1 MPTPDF
7 GGPISERLKN
17 AGIDAADSIAVQ
29 LARYLEVLALWNR
42 RINLTAFDLDRPSD
56 AAIDRLIVE
65 PVVASRYVRPADT
78 LAVDIGSGGGS
89 PAIPLRIATP
99 ALHLVLVEA
108 RTRKAAFL
116 REAVRALELEN
127 VSVETS
133 RFDAAW
139 RPPHLVGA
147 LDLITMRAVRASPDV
162 WAGIDALLRPDGRM
176 FWFTESPKPAGEA
189 DAVPSGWLLSRPSVD
204 GHDAPFAIVQRV

>member
-1 MPTPDF
+1 VPTPDF
-7 GGPISERLKN
+7 SGPISERLKN
-17 AGIDAADSIAVQ
+17 AGIDAADSIVVQ

-65 PVVASRYVRPADT
+65 PVVASHYIRAADT
-78 LAVDIGSGGGS
+78 LVVDIGSGGGS

-99 ALHLVLVEA
+99 ALHVVLVEV
-108 RTRKAAFL
+108 RKRKAAFL
-116 REAVRALELEN
+116 REVIRALELGN

-133 RFDAAW
+133 RFDAVW

-162 WAGIDALLRPDGRM
+162 WAGIDALLRPAGRM
-176 FWFTESPKPAGEA
+176 FWFTESPKSAGEP
-189 DAVPSGWLLSRPSVD
+189 DAVPTGWLLSRPSIG